1 MSAYINHHGT
11 QMNACITRIH
21 GFSHFTHTHRYGENI
36 MHILALVR
44 VQHSKETEM
53 NIHLFLYHI
62 VILYVRISVIWYMC
76 MFIVKCMKQS
86 FDTHEWDDKCI
97 LPSVWMHTWTIM
109 AHKWMHASRGNIW
122 MNMSFHKSSLSECT
136 CVCPY
141 VLNRIVYVLS
151 LHLLN
156 IYTRVWKKYM
166 IL

>member
-11 QMNACITRIH
+11 QMNACIMRIH
-21 GFSHFTHTHRYGENI
+21 GFSHYTHTHRYGGNI
-36 MHILALVR
+36 MHSLALVR

-97 LPSVWMHTWTIM
+97 LPSIWMHTWTIM
-109 AHKWMHASRGNIW
+109 ALSMYMNAYMTHHGTQMNACITRKHMDEYVIPQIKSLWMYLCMPI
-122 MNMSFHKSSLSECT
+122 CT
-136 CVCPY
+136 
-141 VLNRIVYVLS
+141 
-151 LHLLN
+151 
-156 IYTRVWKKYM
+156 K
-166 IL
+166 